1 MTVKK
6 LFLIAAALLLL
17 VLFPGLAA
25 GLAKVLVLV
34 SEQPA
39 LVGFALGLAAWPHLR
54 GTKTRTPKH

>member
-1 MTVKK
+1 MKK

-25 GLAKVLVLV
+25 ALAGAVVVL